1 MMLLDEDIEDDLLSS
16 YPMYYKRE
24 GELLIY
30 QNGKDNPKY
39 LIEVRCIF
47 IGGE

>member
-1 MMLLDEDIEDDLLSS
+1 MMLLDEDIVDDLLSS

-24 GELLIY
+24 GGLLIY

-39 LIEVRCIF
+39 LVEVRAHF